1 MWWLLSFVSAAF
13 LGCYDSCKK
22 LSLKDNAVIPV
33 LFLNTLISTLLLSPL
48 LVRTGFGSWEV
59 QRWIFLKSAIVLSSW
74 MAGYFAM
81 KHLPLTL
88 VGPMNA
94 TRPVLVLQ
102 NDAGN
107 FFSPTLIVAPMSSQ
121 VDKRTDLPTHIVLE
135 QVRGLDGPSL
145 IMLEQLK
152 TIDKRRVRSY
162 AGKLTKEQ
170 MAEVEAALT
179 GALGIYITEAVEAP

>member
-1 MWWLLSFVSAAF
+1 MLMMMKTKESEGLRPDWIYKRGDVYWA
-13 LGCYDSCKK
+13 D
-22 LSLKDNAVIPV
+22 
-33 LFLNTLISTLLLSPL
+33 LNPF
-48 LVRTGFGSWEV
+48 FGSE
-59 QRWIFLKSAIVLSSW
+59 Q
-74 MAGYFAM
+74 G
-81 KHLPLTL
+81 
-88 VGPMNA
+88 G

-107 FFSPTLIVAPMSSQ
+107 FFGPTLIVAPMSSQ

-179 GALGIYITEAVEAP
+179 GTLGIYITEAVEAP

>member
-1 MWWLLSFVSAAF
+1 MLMMMKTKESEGLRHDWIYKRGDVYWA
-13 LGCYDSCKK
+13 D
-22 LSLKDNAVIPV
+22 
-33 LFLNTLISTLLLSPL
+33 LNPF
-48 LVRTGFGSWEV
+48 FGSE
-59 QRWIFLKSAIVLSSW
+59 Q
-74 MAGYFAM
+74 G
-81 KHLPLTL
+81 
-88 VGPMNA
+88 G

-179 GALGIYITEAVEAP
+179 GTLGIYITEAGEAP

>member
-1 MWWLLSFVSAAF
+1 MLMMMKTKESEGLRPDWIYKRDDVYWA
-13 LGCYDSCKK
+13 D
-22 LSLKDNAVIPV
+22 
-33 LFLNTLISTLLLSPL
+33 LNPF
-48 LVRTGFGSWEV
+48 FGSE
-59 QRWIFLKSAIVLSSW
+59 Q
-74 MAGYFAM
+74 G
-81 KHLPLTL
+81 
-88 VGPMNA
+88 G

-121 VDKRTDLPTHIVLE
+121 VDKRTDLPTHIVLA

-179 GALGIYITEAVEAP
+179 GTLGIYITETVEAP

>member
-1 MWWLLSFVSAAF
+1 MRPDWIYKRGDVYWA
-13 LGCYDSCKK
+13 D
-22 LSLKDNAVIPV
+22 
-33 LFLNTLISTLLLSPL
+33 LNPF
-48 LVRTGFGSWEV
+48 FGSE
-59 QRWIFLKSAIVLSSW
+59 Q
-74 MAGYFAM
+74 G
-81 KHLPLTL
+81 
-88 VGPMNA
+88 G

-179 GALGIYITEAVEAP
+179 GTLGIYITEAVEAP

>member
-1 MWWLLSFVSAAF
+1 MLMMMKTKEIEGLRPDWIYKRGDVYWA
-13 LGCYDSCKK
+13 D
-22 LSLKDNAVIPV
+22 
-33 LFLNTLISTLLLSPL
+33 LNPF
-48 LVRTGFGSWEV
+48 FGSE
-59 QRWIFLKSAIVLSSW
+59 Q
-74 MAGYFAM
+74 G
-81 KHLPLTL
+81 
-88 VGPMNA
+88 G

-135 QVRGLDGPSL
+135 QVRGLEGPSL

-179 GALGIYITEAVEAP
+179 GTLGIYITEAVEAP

>member
-1 MWWLLSFVSAAF
+1 MLMMMKTKESEGLRPDWIYKRGDVYWA
-13 LGCYDSCKK
+13 D
-22 LSLKDNAVIPV
+22 
-33 LFLNTLISTLLLSPL
+33 LNPF
-48 LVRTGFGSWEV
+48 FGSE
-59 QRWIFLKSAIVLSSW
+59 Q
-74 MAGYFAM
+74 G
-81 KHLPLTL
+81 
-88 VGPMNA
+88 G

-102 NDAGN
+102 NDAGH

-121 VDKRTDLPTHIVLE
+121 VDKRTDLPTHLVLE
-135 QVRGLDGPSL
+135 QVRGLEGPSL

-179 GALGIYITEAVEAP
+179 GTLGIYITEAVEAP

>member
-1 MWWLLSFVSAAF
+1 MLMMMKTKESEGLRSDWIYKRGDVYWA
-13 LGCYDSCKK
+13 D
-22 LSLKDNAVIPV
+22 
-33 LFLNTLISTLLLSPL
+33 LNPF
-48 LVRTGFGSWEV
+48 FGSE
-59 QRWIFLKSAIVLSSW
+59 Q
-74 MAGYFAM
+74 G
-81 KHLPLTL
+81 
-88 VGPMNA
+88 G

-179 GALGIYITEAVEAP
+179 GTLGIYITKAVEAP

>member
-1 MWWLLSFVSAAF
+1 MLMMIKTKESEGLRPDWIYKRGDVYWA
-13 LGCYDSCKK
+13 D
-22 LSLKDNAVIPV
+22 
-33 LFLNTLISTLLLSPL
+33 LNPF
-48 LVRTGFGSWEV
+48 FGSE
-59 QRWIFLKSAIVLSSW
+59 Q
-74 MAGYFAM
+74 G
-81 KHLPLTL
+81 
-88 VGPMNA
+88 G

-179 GALGIYITEAVEAP
+179 GTLGIYMTEAVEAP

>member
-1 MWWLLSFVSAAF
+1 MSEGLRPDWIYKRGDVYWA
-13 LGCYDSCKK
+13 D
-22 LSLKDNAVIPV
+22 
-33 LFLNTLISTLLLSPL
+33 LNPF
-48 LVRTGFGSWEV
+48 FGSE
-59 QRWIFLKSAIVLSSW
+59 Q
-74 MAGYFAM
+74 G
-81 KHLPLTL
+81 
-88 VGPMNA
+88 G

-170 MAEVEAALT
+170 MTEVEAALT
-179 GALGIYITEAVEAP
+179 GTLGIYITEAVEAP

>member
-1 MWWLLSFVSAAF
+1 MLMMMKTKESEGLRPDWIYKRGDVYWA
-13 LGCYDSCKK
+13 D
-22 LSLKDNAVIPV
+22 
-33 LFLNTLISTLLLSPL
+33 LNPF
-48 LVRTGFGSWEV
+48 FGSE
-59 QRWIFLKSAIVLSSW
+59 Q
-74 MAGYFAM
+74 G
-81 KHLPLTL
+81 
-88 VGPMNA
+88 G

-179 GALGIYITEAVEAP
+179 GTLGIYVTEAVEAP

>member
-1 MWWLLSFVSAAF
+1 MLMMMKTKESEGLRPDWIYKRGDVYWA
-13 LGCYDSCKK
+13 D
-22 LSLKDNAVIPV
+22 
-33 LFLNTLISTLLLSPL
+33 LNPF
-48 LVRTGFGSWEV
+48 FGSE
-59 QRWIFLKSAIVLSSW
+59 Q
-74 MAGYFAM
+74 G
-81 KHLPLTL
+81 
-88 VGPMNA
+88 G

-179 GALGIYITEAVEAP
+179 GTLGIYITKAVEAP

>member
-1 MWWLLSFVSAAF
+1 MLMMMKTKESEGLRPDWIYKRGDVYWT
-13 LGCYDSCKK
+13 D
-22 LSLKDNAVIPV
+22 
-33 LFLNTLISTLLLSPL
+33 LNPF
-48 LVRTGFGSWEV
+48 FGSE
-59 QRWIFLKSAIVLSSW
+59 Q
-74 MAGYFAM
+74 G
-81 KHLPLTL
+81 
-88 VGPMNA
+88 G

-179 GALGIYITEAVEAP
+179 GTLGIYITEAVEAP

>member
-1 MWWLLSFVSAAF
+1 MLMMIKTKESEGLRPDWIYQRGDVYLA
-13 LGCYDSCKK
+13 D
-22 LSLKDNAVIPV
+22 
-33 LFLNTLISTLLLSPL
+33 LNPF
-48 LVRTGFGSWEV
+48 FGSE
-59 QRWIFLKSAIVLSSW
+59 Q
-74 MAGYFAM
+74 G
-81 KHLPLTL
+81 
-88 VGPMNA
+88 G

-135 QVRGLDGPSL
+135 QVRGLEGPSL

-179 GALGIYITEAVEAP
+179 GTLGIYITEAVEAP

>member
-1 MWWLLSFVSAAF
+1 MLMMMKTKEGEGLRPDWIYKRGDVYWA
-13 LGCYDSCKK
+13 D
-22 LSLKDNAVIPV
+22 
-33 LFLNTLISTLLLSPL
+33 LNPF
-48 LVRTGFGSWEV
+48 FGSE
-59 QRWIFLKSAIVLSSW
+59 Q
-74 MAGYFAM
+74 G
-81 KHLPLTL
+81 
-88 VGPMNA
+88 G

-135 QVRGLDGPSL
+135 QVRGLEGPSL

-179 GALGIYITEAVEAP
+179 GTLGIYITEAVEAP

>member
-1 MWWLLSFVSAAF
+1 MLMMMKTKENEGLRPDWIYKRGDVYWA
-13 LGCYDSCKK
+13 D
-22 LSLKDNAVIPV
+22 
-33 LFLNTLISTLLLSPL
+33 LNPF
-48 LVRTGFGSWEV
+48 FGSE
-59 QRWIFLKSAIVLSSW
+59 Q
-74 MAGYFAM
+74 G
-81 KHLPLTL
+81 
-88 VGPMNA
+88 G

-121 VDKRTDLPTHIVLE
+121 VGKRTDLPTHIVLE

-179 GALGIYITEAVEAP
+179 GTLGIYITEAVEAP

>member
-1 MWWLLSFVSAAF
+1 MLMMMKTKESECLRPDWIYKRGDVYWA
-13 LGCYDSCKK
+13 D
-22 LSLKDNAVIPV
+22 
-33 LFLNTLISTLLLSPL
+33 LNPF
-48 LVRTGFGSWEV
+48 FGSE
-59 QRWIFLKSAIVLSSW
+59 Q
-74 MAGYFAM
+74 G
-81 KHLPLTL
+81 
-88 VGPMNA
+88 G

-121 VDKRTDLPTHIVLE
+121 VGKRTDLPTHIVLE

-179 GALGIYITEAVEAP
+179 GTLGIYITEAVEAP

>member
-1 MWWLLSFVSAAF
+1 MLMMVKTKETDGLRPDWIYKRGDVYWA
-13 LGCYDSCKK
+13 D
-22 LSLKDNAVIPV
+22 
-33 LFLNTLISTLLLSPL
+33 LNPF
-48 LVRTGFGSWEV
+48 FGSE
-59 QRWIFLKSAIVLSSW
+59 Q
-74 MAGYFAM
+74 G
-81 KHLPLTL
+81 
-88 VGPMNA
+88 G

-179 GALGIYITEAVEAP
+179 GTLGIYITEAVEAP

>member
-1 MWWLLSFVSAAF
+1 MLMMMKTKESEGLRPDWIYKRGDVYWA
-13 LGCYDSCKK
+13 D
-22 LSLKDNAVIPV
+22 
-33 LFLNTLISTLLLSPL
+33 LNPF
-48 LVRTGFGSWEV
+48 FGSE
-59 QRWIFLKSAIVLSSW
+59 Q
-74 MAGYFAM
+74 G
-81 KHLPLTL
+81 
-88 VGPMNA
+88 G

-152 TIDKRRVRSY
+152 LEQLKTIDKRRVRSY

-179 GALGIYITEAVEAP
+179 GTLGIYITEAVEAP

>member
-1 MWWLLSFVSAAF
+1 MLLMMKTKEREGLRPDWIYKRGDVYWA
-13 LGCYDSCKK
+13 D
-22 LSLKDNAVIPV
+22 
-33 LFLNTLISTLLLSPL
+33 LNPF
-48 LVRTGFGSWEV
+48 FGSE
-59 QRWIFLKSAIVLSSW
+59 Q
-74 MAGYFAM
+74 G
-81 KHLPLTL
+81 
-88 VGPMNA
+88 G

-179 GALGIYITEAVEAP
+179 GTLGIYITEALEAP

>member
-1 MWWLLSFVSAAF
+1 MKTKESEGLRPDWIYKRGDVYWA
-13 LGCYDSCKK
+13 D
-22 LSLKDNAVIPV
+22 
-33 LFLNTLISTLLLSPL
+33 LNPF
-48 LVRTGFGSWEV
+48 FGSE
-59 QRWIFLKSAIVLSSW
+59 Q
-74 MAGYFAM
+74 G
-81 KHLPLTL
+81 
-88 VGPMNA
+88 G

-179 GALGIYITEAVEAP
+179 GTLGIYITEAVEAP

>member
-1 MWWLLSFVSAAF
+1 MLMMMKTKESEGLRPDWIYKRGDVYWA
-13 LGCYDSCKK
+13 D
-22 LSLKDNAVIPV
+22 
-33 LFLNTLISTLLLSPL
+33 LNPF
-48 LVRTGFGSWEV
+48 FGSE
-59 QRWIFLKSAIVLSSW
+59 Q
-74 MAGYFAM
+74 G
-81 KHLPLTL
+81 
-88 VGPMNA
+88 G

-170 MAEVEAALT
+170 MAEVEAALIGT
-179 GALGIYITEAVEAP
+179 LGIYITEAVEAP

>member
-1 MWWLLSFVSAAF
+1 MKGRDTTNEK
-13 LGCYDSCKK
+13 LGGAGMLMMMKTKESEGLRPDWIYKRGDVYWA
-22 LSLKDNAVIPV
+22 D
-33 LFLNTLISTLLLSPL
+33 LNPF
-48 LVRTGFGSWEV
+48 FGSE
-59 QRWIFLKSAIVLSSW
+59 Q
-74 MAGYFAM
+74 G
-81 KHLPLTL
+81 
-88 VGPMNA
+88 G

-179 GALGIYITEAVEAP
+179 GTLGIYITEALEAP

>member
-1 MWWLLSFVSAAF
+1 MLLMMKTKEREGLRPDWIYKRGDVYWA
-13 LGCYDSCKK
+13 D
-22 LSLKDNAVIPV
+22 
-33 LFLNTLISTLLLSPL
+33 LNPF
-48 LVRTGFGSWEV
+48 FGSE
-59 QRWIFLKSAIVLSSW
+59 Q
-74 MAGYFAM
+74 G
-81 KHLPLTL
+81 
-88 VGPMNA
+88 G

-121 VDKRTDLPTHIVLE
+121 VDKRTDLPTHIVLA

-179 GALGIYITEAVEAP
+179 GTLGIYITETVEAP

>member
-1 MWWLLSFVSAAF
+1 MLMMMKTKESEGLRPDWIYKRGDVYWA
-13 LGCYDSCKK
+13 D
-22 LSLKDNAVIPV
+22 
-33 LFLNTLISTLLLSPL
+33 LNPF
-48 LVRTGFGSWEV
+48 FGSE
-59 QRWIFLKSAIVLSSW
+59 Q
-74 MAGYFAM
+74 G
-81 KHLPLTL
+81 
-88 VGPMNA
+88 G

-170 MAEVEAALT
+170 MAEVEAALSRRRWKHRE
-179 GALGIYITEAVEAP
+179 YPRQ

>member
-1 MWWLLSFVSAAF
+1 MLMMMKTKESEGLRPDWIYKRGDVYWA
-13 LGCYDSCKK
+13 D
-22 LSLKDNAVIPV
+22 
-33 LFLNTLISTLLLSPL
+33 LNPF
-48 LVRTGFGSWEV
+48 FGSE
-59 QRWIFLKSAIVLSSW
+59 Q
-74 MAGYFAM
+74 G
-81 KHLPLTL
+81 
-88 VGPMNA
+88 G

-121 VDKRTDLPTHIVLE
+121 VDKRTDLPTHSVLE

-179 GALGIYITEAVEAP
+179 GTLGIYITEAVEAP

>member
-1 MWWLLSFVSAAF
+1 MLLMMKTKEREGLRPDWIYKRGDVYWA
-13 LGCYDSCKK
+13 D
-22 LSLKDNAVIPV
+22 
-33 LFLNTLISTLLLSPL
+33 LNPF
-48 LVRTGFGSWEV
+48 FGSE
-59 QRWIFLKSAIVLSSW
+59 Q
-74 MAGYFAM
+74 G
-81 KHLPLTL
+81 
-88 VGPMNA
+88 G

-179 GALGIYITEAVEAP
+179 GTLGIYITEAVEAP

>member
-1 MWWLLSFVSAAF
+1 MLMMMKTKEREGLRPDWIYKRGDVYWA
-13 LGCYDSCKK
+13 D
-22 LSLKDNAVIPV
+22 
-33 LFLNTLISTLLLSPL
+33 LNPF
-48 LVRTGFGSWEV
+48 FGSE
-59 QRWIFLKSAIVLSSW
+59 Q
-74 MAGYFAM
+74 G
-81 KHLPLTL
+81 
-88 VGPMNA
+88 G

-135 QVRGLDGPSL
+135 QVRGLEGPSL

-179 GALGIYITEAVEAP
+179 GTLGIYITEALEAP

>member
-1 MWWLLSFVSAAF
+1 MLMMMKTKESEGLRPDWIYKRGDVYWA
-13 LGCYDSCKK
+13 D
-22 LSLKDNAVIPV
+22 
-33 LFLNTLISTLLLSPL
+33 LNPF
-48 LVRTGFGSWEV
+48 FGSE
-59 QRWIFLKSAIVLSSW
+59 Q
-74 MAGYFAM
+74 G
-81 KHLPLTL
+81 
-88 VGPMNA
+88 G

-135 QVRGLDGPSL
+135 QVRGLEGPSL

-179 GALGIYITEAVEAP
+179 GTLGIYITEALEAP

>member
-1 MWWLLSFVSAAF
+1 MLMMMKTKESEGLRPDWIYKRGDVYWA
-13 LGCYDSCKK
+13 D
-22 LSLKDNAVIPV
+22 
-33 LFLNTLISTLLLSPL
+33 LNPF
-48 LVRTGFGSWEV
+48 FGSE
-59 QRWIFLKSAIVLSSW
+59 Q
-74 MAGYFAM
+74 G
-81 KHLPLTL
+81 
-88 VGPMNA
+88 G

-145 IMLEQLK
+145 
-152 TIDKRRVRSY
+152 
-162 AGKLTKEQ
+162 Q

-179 GALGIYITEAVEAP
+179 GTLGIYITKAVEAP

>member
-1 MWWLLSFVSAAF
+1 MMKTKERERLRPDWIYKRGDVYWA
-13 LGCYDSCKK
+13 D
-22 LSLKDNAVIPV
+22 
-33 LFLNTLISTLLLSPL
+33 LNPF
-48 LVRTGFGSWEV
+48 FGSE
-59 QRWIFLKSAIVLSSW
+59 Q
-74 MAGYFAM
+74 G
-81 KHLPLTL
+81 
-88 VGPMNA
+88 G

-135 QVRGLDGPSL
+135 HVRGLEGPSL

-179 GALGIYITEAVEAP
+179 GTLGIYITEAVEAP

>member
-1 MWWLLSFVSAAF
+1 MLMMMKTKESEGLRPDWIYKRGDVYWA
-13 LGCYDSCKK
+13 D
-22 LSLKDNAVIPV
+22 
-33 LFLNTLISTLLLSPL
+33 LNPF
-48 LVRTGFGSWEV
+48 FGSE
-59 QRWIFLKSAIVLSSW
+59 Q
-74 MAGYFAM
+74 G
-81 KHLPLTL
+81 
-88 VGPMNA
+88 G

-135 QVRGLDGPSL
+135 QVRGLEGPSL

-179 GALGIYITEAVEAP
+179 GTLGIYITEAVEAP

>member
-1 MWWLLSFVSAAF
+1 MMKTKEREGLRPDWIYKRGDVYWA
-13 LGCYDSCKK
+13 D
-22 LSLKDNAVIPV
+22 
-33 LFLNTLISTLLLSPL
+33 LNPF
-48 LVRTGFGSWEV
+48 FGSE
-59 QRWIFLKSAIVLSSW
+59 Q
-74 MAGYFAM
+74 
-81 KHLPLTL
+81 
-88 VGPMNA
+88 VG

-135 QVRGLDGPSL
+135 QVRGLEGPSL

-179 GALGIYITEAVEAP
+179 GTLGIYITEAVEAP

>member
-1 MWWLLSFVSAAF
+1 MLMMMKTKESEGLRPDWIYKRGDVYWA
-13 LGCYDSCKK
+13 D
-22 LSLKDNAVIPV
+22 
-33 LFLNTLISTLLLSPL
+33 LNPF
-48 LVRTGFGSWEV
+48 FGSE
-59 QRWIFLKSAIVLSSW
+59 Q
-74 MAGYFAM
+74 G
-81 KHLPLTL
+81 
-88 VGPMNA
+88 G

-135 QVRGLDGPSL
+135 QVRGLNGPSL

-179 GALGIYITEAVEAP
+179 GTLGIYITEAVEAP

>member
-1 MWWLLSFVSAAF
+1 MLMMMKTKESEGLRPDWIYKRGDVYWA
-13 LGCYDSCKK
+13 D
-22 LSLKDNAVIPV
+22 
-33 LFLNTLISTLLLSPL
+33 LNPF
-48 LVRTGFGSWEV
+48 FGSE
-59 QRWIFLKSAIVLSSW
+59 Q
-74 MAGYFAM
+74 G
-81 KHLPLTL
+81 
-88 VGPMNA
+88 G

-121 VDKRTDLPTHIVLE
+121 VDKRTDLPTHIVLA

-179 GALGIYITEAVEAP
+179 GTLGIYITETVEAP

>member
-1 MWWLLSFVSAAF
+1 MLMMMKTKESEGLRPDWIYKRGDVYWA
-13 LGCYDSCKK
+13 D
-22 LSLKDNAVIPV
+22 
-33 LFLNTLISTLLLSPL
+33 LNPF
-48 LVRTGFGSWEV
+48 FGSE
-59 QRWIFLKSAIVLSSW
+59 Q
-74 MAGYFAM
+74 G
-81 KHLPLTL
+81 
-88 VGPMNA
+88 G

-179 GALGIYITEAVEAP
+179 GTLGIYITEALEAP

>member
-1 MWWLLSFVSAAF
+1 MLMMMKTKESEGLRPDWIYKRGDVYWA
-13 LGCYDSCKK
+13 D
-22 LSLKDNAVIPV
+22 
-33 LFLNTLISTLLLSPL
+33 LNPF
-48 LVRTGFGSWEV
+48 FGSE
-59 QRWIFLKSAIVLSSW
+59 Q
-74 MAGYFAM
+74 G
-81 KHLPLTL
+81 
-88 VGPMNA
+88 G

-170 MAEVEAALT
+170 MTEVEAALT
-179 GALGIYITEAVEAP
+179 GTLGIYITEAVEAP